1 MRWCS
6 VINPWNY
13 RSMHSHANVNTHLV
27 ETRKTC
33 LFFLSIQIYWVSTW
47 APNWEYS
54 SEHNGAYSLAASHP
68 VTSIILKL
76 LLQHVLWNR
85 PDAKIRF
92 IGKSW
97 HTSRNHTRS
106 LWGGNTYNW
115 QGGKSKS
122 VASREN
128 SLSAGSEARRYLVNR
143 SQSIW
148 DTGNKEGWC
157 QVEAAFYKV
166 FGFRTLFQK

>member
-13 RSMHSHANVNTHLV
+13 RSMHSHANVNTQLV

-54 SEHNGAYSLAASHP
+54 SEHDGAYHPAASESI
-68 VTSIILKL
+68 TSIILTL

-85 PDAKIRF
+85 PGAKRRF
-92 IGKSW
+92 SRKSW
-97 HTSRNHTRS
+97 PTSRNQTS
-106 LWGGNTYNW
+106 DEV
-115 QGGKSKS
+115 S
-122 VASREN
+122 VRKKHLGLARWEMEESCKQRED
-128 SLSAGSEARRYLVNR
+128 LSALTREDIYWTENQPVWLQR
-143 SQSIW
+143 
-148 DTGNKEGWC
+148 GNEDGVMPGRGWFL
-157 QVEAAFYKV
+157 QGV
-166 FGFRTLFQK
+166 

>member
-1 MRWCS
+1 MVTVQGHPLFPPTTQCQYS
-6 VINPWNY
+6 Y
-13 RSMHSHANVNTHLV
+13 YCFHRSRDEVEKNLREWKTLKIQFQLLQSIKHVYEMMFCNKTMELQIHALTYANVNTQLV

-76 LLQHVLWNR
+76 LLQHVFWNR

-106 LWGGNTYNW
+106 PWGGNT
-115 QGGKSKS
+115 
-122 VASREN
+122 
-128 SLSAGSEARRYLVNR
+128 
-143 SQSIW
+143 
-148 DTGNKEGWC
+148 
-157 QVEAAFYKV
+157 
-166 FGFRTLFQK
+166 